1 MYPLYVDVTEI
12 YHLGRRAAEV
22 TGVARVVL
30 EIAYELCR
38 SGRAIPIIN
47 DEARRTL
54 FTLDPEVFSETILY
68 DAHAR
73 IAALGKPQKYRD
85 PERFAPKSF
94 SRFQVMCQNRVRSFS
109 HRIKF
114 DLSDAVTGQAC
125 VEDHAIL
132 CMGHPATGRRTLKRA
147 KVMGGFAR
155 AVVLIH
161 DIIRVLPEE
170 GGGLSRT
177 AETERRSIE
186 ICKELGVVWAANSKF
201 TRDEIA
207 RMTEAGRL
215 PHLQGDVKVIP
226 LAHEMRRDPS
236 AAPFENPNPDEPY
249 FLTVGGLD
257 GRKNGQVLVD
267 AMVRISEEDGSQ
279 AVPLVI
285 AAGRSERHALLDEVQ
300 SLTKY
305 AGIKDRIRWAGNP
318 KHAQLHDLYT
328 GAAATI
334 YPSKYEGFG
343 LPVGESLWCG
353 TPAFASTATSIPEV
367 GGNLARYFDW
377 DDDLKLAGLLQDFR
391 DNPESE
397 KAQRALI
404 EQCRGDLRSW
414 AQVAKDYA
422 ALACLA

>member
-47 DEARRTL
+47 DEARRNL
-54 FTLDPEVFSETILY
+54 FTLDPEVFSESILY
-68 DAHAR
+68 DSHAR

-85 PERFAPKSF
+85 PERFPPNSF
-94 SRFQVMCQNRVRSFS
+94 SRFQVICQNRLRSFS
-109 HRIKF
+109 HRIKY
-114 DLSDAVTGQAC
+114 DLSDAVTGH
-125 VEDHAIL
+125 VSVTDHAIL
-132 CMGHPATGRRTLKRA
+132 CVGHPATGRRTLKRA
-147 KVMGGFAR
+147 QSMGGFAR
-155 AVVLIH
+155 ATVLIH

-170 GGGLSRT
+170 GGGVSRT
-177 AETERRSIE
+177 AKTERRSIE
-186 ICKELGVVWAANSKF
+186 ICQELGAVWAANSKF
-201 TRDEIA
+201 TRAEIA
-207 RMTEAGRL
+207 RMIEIGRL
-215 PHLQGDVKVIP
+215 PQLQGEVAVVP

-236 AAPFENPNPDEPY
+236 APPFENPNPDEPY

-267 AMVRISEEDGSQ
+267 AMLRISEEDGPHT
-279 AVPLVI
+279 VPLVL
-285 AAGRSERHALLDEVQ
+285 AAGRPERHALLDEVQ
-300 SLTKY
+300 SAEKY
-305 AGIKDRIRWAGNP
+305 AGIKDRIRWTGNP
-318 KHAQLHDLYT
+318 NHAQLHDLYT

-367 GGNLARYFDW
+367 GGNLAQYFDW
-377 DDDLKLAGLLQDFR
+377 DDDQKLAELLRQFR
-391 DNPESE
+391 DNSASE

-404 EQCRGDLRSW
+404 EQGRSALRSW
-414 AQVAKDYA
+414 AQVAEDYA
-422 ALACLA
+422 AFASQV